1 MYVIMTINICQCDDF
16 FPQRNHVE
24 HHTKTFQHSKN
35 GKQRSRTRTRTRTG
49 RAGGMISQMS
59 LGLQGVTDYLL
70 FTYFFR

>member
-1 MYVIMTINICQCDDF
+1 MTINNCQCDDF
-16 FPQRNHVE
+16 SPQRNHVE

-35 GKQRSRTRTRTRTG
+35 GEQRSRTRTG

>member
-1 MYVIMTINICQCDDF
+1 MYDIMTINICQCDDF
-16 FPQRNHVE
+16 FPQRNDLE
-24 HHTKTFQHSKN
+24 HYTKTFQHSKN
-35 GKQRSRTRTRTRTG
+35 GEQRTRTRTRTG